1 MNTGSLNLF
10 IKMVSSDYVL
20 SDEQANVLKN
30 RMLADDREFERI
42 WELYKSRAR
51 KTKKG
56 VDQFAS
62 TLQELLS

>member
-1 MNTGSLNLF
+1 MNTGTLNLF
-10 IKMVSSDYVL
+10 IKMVSSDYAL
-20 SDEQANVLKN
+20 DHEQANVLKN

-62 TLQELLS
+62 TLQELIS

>member
-1 MNTGSLNLF
+1 
-10 IKMVSSDYVL
+10 
-20 SDEQANVLKN
+20 LKN

-62 TLQELLS
+62 TLQELIY